1 MATASVGEI
10 SRSSRLRPPFAKPAS
25 RCSPQVASKAWAEEK
40 IGIQPS
46 AISAASSTDF
56 RPIAPR
62 KIGIWLRTGWKLSF
76 SALPW
81 PVPSA
86 SGSWKC

>member
-1 MATASVGEI
+1 M
-10 SRSSRLRPPFAKPAS
+10 
-25 RCSPQVASKAWAEEK
+25 CSPQASCHLSTEKK

-62 KIGIWLRTGWKLSF
+62 
-76 SALPW
+76 
-81 PVPSA
+81 
-86 SGSWKC
+86 